1 MSQGKSKVSKTT
13 KSQHTSH
20 KLKKLSRHG
29 KLDKQTHHH
38 LSQKK
43 PEKIP
48 NKNKES
54 TNDPAILSK
63 IYDNQ
68 INQKIAKKIKGHQ
81 KRIYKSIEQT
91 IIDRAKKNK
100 EVFEIL

>member
-1 MSQGKSKVSKTT
+1 MSQGKSKTSKIS
-13 KSQHTSH
+13 KSQHISH
-20 KLKKLSRHG
+20 KLKKMKRHG
-29 KLDKQTHHH
+29 NIDKKNHH
-38 LSQKK
+38 LSQIK

-54 TNDPAILSK
+54 TNDPALLSK

-68 INQKIAKKIKGHQ
+68 INQKIAKKIKGQQ

-100 EVFEIL
+100 EVFDIL

>member
-13 KSQHTSH
+13 KSQHISH

-29 KLDKQTHHH
+29 KIEKLNHH
-38 LSQKK
+38 LSQNK

-54 TNDPAILSK
+54 TNDPALLSK

-68 INQKIAKKIKGHQ
+68 INQKIAKKIKSHQ
-81 KRIYKSIEQT
+81 KKIYKSIEQT
-91 IIDRAKKNK
+91 IIDKAKKNK

>member
-1 MSQGKSKVSKTT
+1 MSQGKSKNSKMS
-13 KSQHTSH
+13 KSQHISH
-20 KLKKLSRHG
+20 KLKKMERHG
-29 KLDKQTHHH
+29 NVAKKGHH
-38 LSQKK
+38 LSQNK

-48 NKNKES
+48 NKNKET
-54 TNDPAILSK
+54 TNDPALLSK

-81 KRIYKSIEQT
+81 KKIYKSIEQT